1 MKAVVMEL
9 REGKAAILDQNGV
22 FRITDNKNYEVGQVL
37 ELPEE
42 AGSKAGKIIRLQDRL
57 RRRALPAAAAA
68 AVTILA
74 TGGGVA
80 AVTVPV
86 TSVTVQMDSELVYHL
101 NILDRVVSI
110 EDARTGESASEDL
123 LKQVKGKRP
132 EEAMEFTLDLLSGQG
147 EIPEADTP
155 VNVTVES
162 RFGKEKGIEKRLEEG
177 AARWNEK
184 HEPGKTGGVGSVQ
197 VVWEPRAAKP
207 AEGIA
212 GEPVDAGGQAA
223 GPGDPAVGGA
233 QAADP
238 GEQAAGW
245 GAQKDV
251 PGGQAASPG
260 DQAVSPGSEAAG
272 AQQMAPGGPGQG
284 EAAGSRS
291 EAGADAV
298 FSSGVIDLQGK
309 SAAAA
314 GTGGDSKEDASSAG
328 RGANPQGNTAA
339 ASGTG
344 GNPQGNT
351 AAASGTGGNPQRN
364 TAAVSGTGAETQGST
379 AASGTGADSQGSA
392 VFRPDESWTF
402 QSSAVDGSDAGTK
415 PGESGLFS
423 PKNEDGNMGGEGSF
437 YSAGNSGGEGSAYE
451 AGNPGG
457 EGGADPAGNPGE
469 GGSPFP
475 GGGFPGGPGPF

>member
-101 NILDRVVSI
+101 NMLDRVVSI
-110 EDARTGESASEDL
+110 EDARTGEAASEDL

-177 AARWNEK
+177 AERWNEK

-260 DQAVSPGSEAAG
+260 DQAVSPGSDAAG

-344 GNPQGNT
+344 GNPQ
-351 AAASGTGGNPQRN
+351 RN
-364 TAAVSGTGAETQGST
+364 TAAV
-379 AASGTGADSQGSA
+379 SGTGADSQGSA

-415 PGESGLFS
+415 PGETGLFS

-437 YSAGNSGGEGSAYE
+437 YSAGNSGGEGSAYD

-469 GGSPFP
+469 GGSPFS